1 MLILHF
7 QIAWLVDGAGEP
19 VSHKAHTY
27 VWIVWLKVG
36 CLSFSYVFIYL
47 VMFLKT
53 VGSVRHIL
61 EAVYDFLVVMMLAS
75 GDPFVR
81 VEWTQ

>member
-1 MLILHF
+1 
-7 QIAWLVDGAGEP
+7 
-19 VSHKAHTY
+19 
-27 VWIVWLKVG
+27 
-36 CLSFSYVFIYL
+36 
-47 VMFLKT
+47 MFLKT